1 MRFILY
7 SVMSE
12 NETYMSQLRDEN
24 SYSTTRL
31 YAKLEQLMNRND
43 TQDNIITDLQTRVNK
58 LEQEL
63 LEIRHLLSGR
73 QFLQRSLSYENAVE
87 NS

>member
-1 MRFILY
+1 
-7 SVMSE
+7 MSE
-12 NETYMSQLRDEN
+12 NETYMSQLREEN
-24 SYSTTRL
+24 SGSTNRL
-31 YAKLEQLMNRND
+31 FAKLETLIERNN
-43 TQDNIITDLQTRVNK
+43 TQDNLITDLQTRVNK

>member
-1 MRFILY
+1 
-7 SVMSE
+7 MSE

-31 YAKLEQLMNRND
+31 YAKLEQLMNRNQ
-43 TQDNIITDLQTRVNK
+43 TQDNVITDLQTRVNK

-63 LEIRHLLSGR
+63 LEIRHLLSVR

>member
-31 YAKLEQLMNRND
+31 YAKLEQLMNRNQ
-43 TQDNIITDLQTRVNK
+43 TQDNLITDLQTRVNK

>member
-31 YAKLEQLMNRND
+31 YAKLEQLMNRNQ
-43 TQDNIITDLQTRVNK
+43 TQDNVITDLQTRVNK

>member
-1 MRFILY
+1 
-7 SVMSE
+7 MSE

-31 YAKLEQLMNRND
+31 YAKLEQLMNRNQ

>member
-1 MRFILY
+1 
-7 SVMSE
+7 MSE

>member
-1 MRFILY
+1 
-7 SVMSE
+7 MSE

-31 YAKLEQLMNRND
+31 YAKLEQLMNRNQ
-43 TQDNIITDLQTRVNK
+43 TQDNVITDLQTRVNK

>member
-1 MRFILY
+1 
-7 SVMSE
+7 MSE

-31 YAKLEQLMNRND
+31 YAKLEQLMNRNQ
-43 TQDNIITDLQTRVNK
+43 TQDNLITDLQTRVNK

-73 QFLQRSLSYENAVE
+73 QFLQRSLSYENDVE

>member
-1 MRFILY
+1 
-7 SVMSE
+7 MSE

-31 YAKLEQLMNRND
+31 YAKLEQLMNINL
-43 TQDNIITDLQTRVNK
+43 TQDNLITDLQTRVNK

>member
-1 MRFILY
+1 
-7 SVMSE
+7 MSE

-31 YAKLEQLMNRND
+31 YAKLEQLMNRNQ
-43 TQDNIITDLQTRVNK
+43 TQDNLITDLQTRVNK

>member
-1 MRFILY
+1 
-7 SVMSE
+7 MSE
-12 NETYMSQLRDEN
+12 NETYMSQLREEN
-24 SYSTTRL
+24 SGSTNRL
-31 YAKLEQLMNRND
+31 YAKLETLLEKNN
-43 TQDNIITDLQTRVNK
+43 TQDNLITDLQTRVNK

>member
-1 MRFILY
+1 
-7 SVMSE
+7 MSE

-31 YAKLEQLMNRND
+31 YAKLEQLMNRNQ
-43 TQDNIITDLQTRVNK
+43 TQDNVITDLQTRVNK

-63 LEIRHLLSGR
+63 LEIRQLLSGR